1 MPDYPKT
8 ILFQKPPF
16 GLVTISAGQLGYLKK
31 TSIRLRRDNIGVY
44 FELNNGIKY
53 REKNK
58 SL

>member
-53 REKNK
+53 REKK
-58 SL
+58 